1 MTGKPLCSLYSDL
14 AFLQVDACLKGLVA
28 QASSSRLPKVSHAQ
42 NVTEKALVLTFLRF
56 GILTRCLYMTE
67 SICALGVWPAPFVTT
82 RSEPLCLSSFG
93 RLAGYHTQTPL
104 RLKLSPFGRL
114 AGTNP
119 FAFHVVLV
127 RRRCASFDTCDTP
140 KVPRNTFDT
149 FDTLKSRR
157 CPDLLSYSDIRKE
170 CPPRDTTSF
179 VTVPRGERR

>member
-93 RLAGYHTQTPL
+93 RLAGFTHKPLCVLSCPRLGVWLVQTPL
-104 RLKLSPFGRL
+104 PFTLSLFLEGVPPSIL
-114 AGTNP
+114 AIP
-119 FAFHVVLV
+119 
-127 RRRCASFDTCDTP
+127 
-140 KVPRNTFDT
+140 
-149 FDTLKSRR
+149 RR
-157 CPDLLSYSDIRKE
+157 CPATPSTPSTL
-170 CPPRDTTSF
+170 
-179 VTVPRGERR
+179 